1 MTYYQ
6 SQLTSINKG
15 EHIILKD
22 NKGKICN
29 ACTTGDEYK

>member
-6 SQLTSINKG
+6 RELTSINKG
-15 EHIILKD
+15 ENINLKD